1 MIEQIKLFLFVLSV
15 VFTLRFV
22 SEFVLK
28 LFQEEPQPMKI
39 NSVKETFIYIALAY
53 IITFIII

>member
-1 MIEQIKLFLFVLSV
+1 MIEQIKLFLFVLSL